1 MKYDNSDSPNDWR
14 DVMALSLVI
23 SIAAII
29 LAGFALKIPFSD
41 VTCEVAYNKALTL
54 AGLIIGTLGV
64 AATVYFVVMGITIY
78 KYINRFRNIEEGY
91 KAIEEDYKAMKD
103 NLAANRKMQHNG
115 VLDTMSAL
123 EGISNDK
130 KQTET
135 IRLMVGRMICK
146 SETHSTEYPL
156 TLGIMYLGQ
165 YSRSQEDIDILEK
178 IIAETDD
185 ERIKVGATKAIEQI
199 GVNKKQAEDETKTS
213 QLNLRWWRNR
223 LGLIRN

>member
-1 MKYDNSDSPNDWR
+1 MKYDNSNSPNDWR

-23 SIAAII
+23 SVAAII

-78 KYINRFRNIEEGY
+78 KYIDRFRDIEEGY
-91 KAIEEDYKAMKD
+91 KAIKEDYKAMKD
-103 NLAANRKMQHNG
+103 NLAENRKMQHNG
-115 VLDTMSAL
+115 ILDTMSAL

-135 IRLMVGRMICK
+135 IRLMEGRMICK
-146 SETHSTEYPL
+146 SETHSEKYSLET
-156 TLGIMYLGQ
+156 GIMYLGQ
-165 YSRSQEDIDILEK
+165 FSRSQEDIDLLEK
-178 IIAETDD
+178 IKRCTDK
-185 ERIKVGATKAIEQI
+185 EGIKELADNAINLI
-199 GVNKKQAEDETKTS
+199 GDNKKRAEKEAKIS
-213 QLNLRWWRNR
+213 QSNLRWWRNR